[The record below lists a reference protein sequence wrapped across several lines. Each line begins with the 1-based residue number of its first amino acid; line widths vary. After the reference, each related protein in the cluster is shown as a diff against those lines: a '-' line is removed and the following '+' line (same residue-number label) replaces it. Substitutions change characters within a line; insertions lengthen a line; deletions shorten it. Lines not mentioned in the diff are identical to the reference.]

1 MAQRLE
7 RTPDK
12 GEMGGSIP
20 LSPTKKVFKKQT
32 KIPLTWLLL
41 KIFIVRCP
49 NYRK

>member
-20 LSPTKKVFKKQT
+20 LSPTKKIVEKQA
-32 KIPLTWLLL
+32 KILLTWLLKFL
-41 KIFIVRCP
+41 
-49 NYRK
+49 

>member
-20 LSPTKKVFKKQT
+20 LSPTIIKVIYKFLSNYLFFLPT
-32 KIPLTWLLL
+32 K
-41 KIFIVRCP
+41 
-49 NYRK
+49 

>member
-20 LSPTKKVFKKQT
+20 LSPTIFKLILWLNYVFLPVFKQQE
-32 KIPLTWLLL
+32 L
-41 KIFIVRCP
+41 
-49 NYRK
+49 